1 MFNLAARS
9 FSLIGARHSEGTKLL
24 AWIRRTYQRGMT
36 QPQLEVVEY
45 NGALRENAA
54 GFAAIKMVSSA
65 SDQGIDGE
73 ATSSTTDHI
82 ASANLLRSTG
92 CKDASSLLS
101 MDEDMSPL
109 DPSSAKALGRLALP
123 TFSSKDSFPGNVV
136 QQNVPNG
143 EVAIASPCTTS
154 SNVLSSLDLSSPVAG
169 PAIVLPVFAP
179 KHPMP

>member
-1 MFNLAARS
+1 
-9 FSLIGARHSEGTKLL
+9 
-24 AWIRRTYQRGMT
+24 MT

-45 NGALRENAA
+45 NGALPENAA

-73 ATSSTTDHI
+73 ATPSTTDHI
-82 ASANLLRSTG
+82 ASANLQRSTG
-92 CKDASSLLS
+92 CKDASSLLSKS

-109 DPSSAKALGRLALP
+109 DPSSAKVLGRLALP

-143 EVAIASPCTTS
+143 EVVIASPTVRCTTS
-154 SNVLSSLDLSSPVAG
+154 SNVLSSLDSSSPVAG